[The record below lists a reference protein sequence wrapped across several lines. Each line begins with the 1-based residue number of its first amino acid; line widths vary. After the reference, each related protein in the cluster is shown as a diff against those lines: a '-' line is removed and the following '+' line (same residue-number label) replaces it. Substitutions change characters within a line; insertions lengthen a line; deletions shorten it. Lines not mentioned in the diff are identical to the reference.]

1 MSSYNSHKYTFT
13 FYTEDGGKSSIEL
26 LQESDRQA
34 INVGYTRLYLVQ
46 QAVGVM
52 VSNWKNKVVA
62 KIYKQGGV
70 K

>member
-1 MSSYNSHKYTFT
+1 MSRFDPHRYTFT
-13 FYTEDGGKSSIEL
+13 FYTKDGGKSSIEI

-52 VSNWKNKVVA
+52 VRNWKDEVIA
-62 KIYKQGGV
+62 KIYKQGG
-70 K
+70 KL

>member
-1 MSSYNSHKYTFT
+1 MSSYNSHRYTFT
-13 FYTEDGGKSSIEL
+13 FYSEDGGKSSIQL
-26 LQESDRQA
+26 MQESDRQA

-46 QAVGVM
+46 QAIGVM
-52 VSNWKNKVVA
+52 VSNWKNEVVA